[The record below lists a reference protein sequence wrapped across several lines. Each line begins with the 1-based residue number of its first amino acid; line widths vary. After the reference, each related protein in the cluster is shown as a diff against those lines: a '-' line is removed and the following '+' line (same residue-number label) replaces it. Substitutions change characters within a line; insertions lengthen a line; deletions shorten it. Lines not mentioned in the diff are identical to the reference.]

1 MKKLY
6 AALICSIVAGGA
18 SAQVLRQARLM
29 KTAAPPVHAATPVH
43 QTERG
48 ASIWS
53 DDFSN
58 PSNWTMGGPGTHS
71 WVIGNT
77 PPTGAYAIDTINSTT
92 AANGWALY
100 DSDLYN
106 GPSDNAWIQNANP
119 IDLSGHPAVQ
129 LRFEEYY
136 RKFRDQT
143 FVEVS
148 TDGTNF
154 TSIEVNSQV
163 QVNEF
168 GGGSATA
175 NPNTVTIP
183 ISALAG
189 NQSTVYIRFR
199 FTSTDGA
206 DYSWQVDDVSISAIV
221 GNNIS
226 MVNAE
231 LTPYND
237 YATTTWDSLPYSIY
251 PITELRPLGLTMKYT
266 NNGATAEDATGTI
279 TTSDGYSESGT
290 ANIGLGDTATFLV
303 PGVGYTPTAT
313 VGTYTVNYSVAG
325 TNTDTD
331 TSDNALSKSFKVS
344 NGIYGLDQ
352 GGVAYALDDSAGV
365 AFKVANGFYVN
376 VDELLVSIDVAFA
389 PNSATGVDVGAMLLD
404 PNTTNF
410 DPIVES
416 PYHVLEASDLSAVGE
431 ETFVSFVFDPPYQ
444 LTAGTDY
451 LAAIQHF
458 GGAEV
463 KVAGAENIPV
473 KQTCFIFRSS
483 RNDWFYLGDATP
495 MIRMH
500 FATPIGIMESD
511 MQNGVGLGQNHP
523 NPANASTTVT
533 YSLNNSAKVNMD
545 LFDIN
550 GKLVR
555 NLVQGT
561 MAPGEHRLDISTADL
576 QDGVYFYTLTTDG
589 AVSTKRMTVVH

>member
-29 KTAAPPVHAATPVH
+29 KTAAPPVHVATPVH

-77 PPTGAYAIDTINSTT
+77 PPTGTYAIDTINSTT

-106 GPSDNAWIQNANP
+106 GPSDDAWIQTANP

-129 LRFEEYY
+129 LRFEQYY
-136 RKFRDQT
+136 RKYYDQT

-154 TSIEVNSQV
+154 TSIEVNSEV
-163 QVNEF
+163 GPTDF
-168 GGGSATA
+168 AGGSASA
-175 NPNTVTIP
+175 NPDIVTVP
-183 ISALAG
+183 ISGLVG
-189 NQSTVYIRFR
+189 NQSTVYLRFR
-199 FTSTDGA
+199 FKSTDGA
-206 DYSWQVDDVSISAIV
+206 DYSWQVDDVSIETIV
-221 GNNIS
+221 GNNMS
-226 MVNAE
+226 MASIE
-231 LTPYND
+231 LTPYAD
-237 YATTTWDSLPYSIY
+237 YNTTTWDSLPYTIY
-251 PITELRPLGLTMKYT
+251 PITELRPLGLTMKYV
-266 NNGATAEDATGTI
+266 NNGATAEDATATI
-279 TTSDGYSESGT
+279 TTSDGYSESST
-290 ANIGLGDTATFLV
+290 ANATLGDTATFLV

-344 NGIYGLDQ
+344 NGVYASDE
-352 GGVAYALDDSAGV
+352 GGVAYALRDSADL
-365 AFKVANGFYVN
+365 AFKMANGFYVN

-389 PNSATGVDVGAMLLD
+389 PNSATGVDVGAMLMD
-404 PNTTNF
+404 PNFNS
-410 DPIVES
+410 IVES
-416 PYHVLEASDLSAVGE
+416 PYHVLEASDLSAAGG

-451 LAAIQHF
+451 LAGIQHF
-458 GGAEV
+458 GGADV
-463 KVAGAENIPV
+463 RIGGAANIPYRGASWV
-473 KQTCFIFRSS
+473 FLTT
-483 RNDWFYLGDATP
+483 RNDWLYWADVTP
-495 MIRMH
+495 MIRMR